1 MKIMIT
7 RKFKPGDWVKIK
19 GKNDSPKMEILKYIS
34 KEDPITGIT
43 NNDSVVEC
51 VYYKSGERFIRF
63 IHQNRLLKLR
73 ETGGIYKA

>member
-1 MKIMIT
+1 
-7 RKFKPGDWVKIK
+7 
-19 GKNDSPKMEILKYIS
+19 MEILKYIS